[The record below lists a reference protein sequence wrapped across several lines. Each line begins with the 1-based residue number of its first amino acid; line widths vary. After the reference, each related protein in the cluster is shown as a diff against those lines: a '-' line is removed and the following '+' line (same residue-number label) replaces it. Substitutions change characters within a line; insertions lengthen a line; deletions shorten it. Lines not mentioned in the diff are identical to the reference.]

1 MNTANNKL
9 LYPLYHVWL
18 GYKLFVKNSTTQKA
32 FFEFKD
38 AFYWQQSL
46 FTKVVLY
53 ALPLGILVVIPS
65 IIITYLQGHL
75 LVPSFDAFTICSIA
89 FVALNRRFSLHFKQT
104 YIVIVLYILA
114 VILIEFLG
122 SFGIG
127 SIYLLALS
135 VFITLQ
141 FPAKVANA
149 SVVVNVL
156 LYTGFTFVIHFRL
169 FNSALIDR
177 YSVSFWI
184 GYALSF
190 LFLNVAVIVQI
201 RHIVNGLNNTLVEK
215 SGLLNVLQVEFDKK
229 VRTNAVLKES
239 EDHYKSLFSLNPS
252 PMWIF
257 DLADLRFL
265 QVNET
270 AIKKYGFSRDEFLSM
285 TIKDLRPPNQI
296 EELLM
301 YLSKL
306 NDKEISE
313 NITQHRN
320 KKGQVFHVEV
330 RCSNILFKGKKAR
343 LVIVRNITQQ
353 IEYTRAIEQQNKKLE
368 EIAFMQSHLVRAPLT
383 RIMALSDLLAQE
395 EQSVN
400 NLQLLEYL
408 NTSVK
413 ELDNVIK
420 TVVSHSE
427 KTLQVIPQKFKTKS

>member
-1 MNTANNKL
+1 MNAANNKL
-9 LYPLYHVWL
+9 LYPLCHVWL
-18 GYKLFVKNSTTQKA
+18 GYKLFVKNSTTQRA
-32 FFEFKD
+32 SFDFKD

-75 LVPSFDAFTICSIA
+75 LVPVFDAFTIGSIA
-89 FVALNRRFSLHFKQT
+89 FVTLNRRFSLHFKQA

-149 SVVVNVL
+149 SVVLNAL
-156 LYTGFTFVIHFRL
+156 LYTSFALVIHFRL

-229 VRTNAVLKES
+229 VRTNAVLK
-239 EDHYKSLFSLNPS
+239 
-252 PMWIF
+252 
-257 DLADLRFL
+257 
-265 QVNET
+265 
-270 AIKKYGFSRDEFLSM
+270 
-285 TIKDLRPPNQI
+285 
-296 EELLM
+296 
-301 YLSKL
+301 
-306 NDKEISE
+306 
-313 NITQHRN
+313 
-320 KKGQVFHVEV
+320 
-330 RCSNILFKGKKAR
+330 
-343 LVIVRNITQQ
+343 
-353 IEYTRAIEQQNKKLE
+353 
-368 EIAFMQSHLVRAPLT
+368 
-383 RIMALSDLLAQE
+383 
-395 EQSVN
+395 
-400 NLQLLEYL
+400 
-408 NTSVK
+408 
-413 ELDNVIK
+413 
-420 TVVSHSE
+420 
-427 KTLQVIPQKFKTKS
+427 